1 MANIKIKQHDIKDC
15 GAACLASIGNHYEV
29 NLPIARIRQYANTDK
44 RGTNVLG
51 IIEAAEKMGL
61 TAKGVKGGIDSLDK
75 IPLPAMA
82 HVVVKQQLHHYVVIY
97 KVKTASNPSKG
108 VEEITVMDPAFGK
121 METYT
126 IEEFQKIWSGVLILF
141 AKNDDFRIYNDKV
154 SPLKRFW
161 ELIQPHKTILIQAL
175 VGAILFTLLGL
186 CMSIYVQKITDYVLV
201 EGNRKLL
208 NLLSVVMIVV
218 IVLQA
223 YIGSKKSLFVMK
235 TGQLIDAKLI
245 LGYYKHLM
253 HLPQRFF
260 DTMQI
265 GEITS
270 RINDAVKIRSF
281 INEVAIDM
289 IVNVFIVIFSF
300 TLMFTYYW
308 KLALVILLVIPFY
321 ALIYFILNK
330 FNKKVERTIMENA
343 AELQTQLVE
352 SVTHVRTVKEFGIE
366 DFSNVKT
373 ENKFV
378 KLLFTTYKSGLNG
391 IFANN
396 STQFLASIFTVIL
409 LWIGS
414 GYVIDREIT
423 PGELFSFYALIG
435 YFTSPVASLIGM
447 NKTAQNAL
455 IAADRLFEIMDLERE
470 ETENKFEF
478 QREHVGDIK
487 FENVSFR
494 YGSRTE
500 VFKNFNAVFK
510 KNQTTAIVGESG
522 SGKTTLIAL
531 LQNLYPTSG
540 GKIYIGDYDTS
551 YIHYQS
557 LRKIIGVIP
566 QQLNLFSGNII
577 DNIALGDAFP
587 NVQRI
592 LDLSKQLGIT
602 EFVEKLPNG
611 FETQIGENG
620 AMLSGGQK
628 QRIAIA
634 RALYKNPEILLMDEA
649 TSALDT
655 NSERIVKEVIDNFK
669 AQGKTVIVIAHR
681 LSTIAN
687 ADSILVMENGTIIE
701 QGNHQNLLAQKGKY
715 YDLWGKQSL
724 L

>member
-1 MANIKIKQHDIKDC
+1 MASTKIKQHDIKDC
-15 GAACLASIGNHYEV
+15 GAACLASIGNHFGV
-29 NLPIARIRQYANTDK
+29 NIPIARIRQFANTDK

-51 IIEAAEKMGL
+51 IIEASEKMGFL
-61 TAKGVKGGIDSLDK
+61 AKGVKGGIDALDK
-75 IPLPAMA
+75 IPLPAIA
-82 HVVVKQQLHHYVVIY
+82 HVVVKEQLHHYVVIY
-97 KVKTASNPSKG
+97 SIKKGKITA
-108 VEEITVMDPAFGK
+108 MDPGFGK
-121 METYT
+121 FETYT
-126 IEEFQKIWSGVLILF
+126 IEEFQKIWTGVLILF
-141 AKNDDFRIYNDKV
+141 AKNDDFRTYNEKI
-154 SPLKRFW
+154 SATKRFW
-161 ELIQPHKTILIQAL
+161 QLVQPHKSILIQAL
-175 VGAILFTLLGL
+175 FGAIIFTILGL
-186 CMSIYVQKITDYVLV
+186 AMSIYVQKITDYVLV
-201 EGNRKLL
+201 EGNRNLL
-208 NLLSVVMIVV
+208 NLLSVGMIC
-218 IVLQA
+218 IILLQA
-223 YIGSKKSLFVMK
+223 YIGSKKSIFVIK

-300 TLMFTYYW
+300 ALMFTYYW

-321 ALIYFILNK
+321 LIIYLLLNK
-330 FNKKVERTIMENA
+330 FNKKVERDIMENA
-343 AELQTQLVE
+343 ADLQTQLVE
-352 SVTHVRTVKEFGIE
+352 SVTHIRTVKEFGIE
-366 DFSNVKT
+366 EFSNIKT
-373 ENKFV
+373 ENRFV

-391 IFANN
+391 IFSGT
-396 STQFLASIFTVIL
+396 STQFLASTFTVIL

-414 GYVIDREIT
+414 GYVIDRAIT

-435 YFTSPVASLIGM
+435 YFTSPVASLITM

-470 ETENKFEF
+470 VTENKIEL
-478 QREHVGDIK
+478 EKENIGDIK

-510 KNQTTAIVGESG
+510 KNETTAIVGESG
-522 SGKTTLIAL
+522 CGKTTLISL
-531 LQNLYPTSG
+531 LQNLYPIKE
-540 GKIYIGDYDTS
+540 GKIYIGDYDLS

-557 LRKIIGVIP
+557 LRNSIGVIP

-577 DNIALGDAFP
+577 ENIALGDAFP

-611 FETQIGENG
+611 FDTQIGENG

-634 RALYKNPEILLMDEA
+634 RALYKNPEVLLMDEA
-649 TSALDT
+649 TSSLDT
-655 NSERIVKEVIDNFK
+655 NSEKIVKEVIDNFK
-669 AQGKTVIVIAHR
+669 LQGKTVIVIAHR

-687 ADSILVMENGTIIE
+687 ADTILVMENGTIVE
-701 QGNHQNLLAQKGKY
+701 QGNHQKLLNQNGKY
-715 YDLWGKQSL
+715 YELWNKQSL
-724 L
+724 V